1 MCDAPRYMVAIALW
15 CAVVCAVASVRAADE
30 TSVVRSYRGQFVV
43 TAPDVEYASTLAQRC
58 ERISES
64 VQRRLGLRGQ
74 WEGTASVWVRK
85 RAVAGPEGPGTV
97 WDVGVS
103 RNNEVR
109 AANGLWFDQVE
120 DFLEMA
126 VTYHVVRDIAAASAA
141 ANGGTLEGRSI
152 PFWLTAGLAQLIDS
166 EQRLDLFRTTE
177 TAIEEKRSFLLADLF
192 EHDDRF
198 GADEASGDGAP
209 ADETSGDETSGDGTP
224 DVEERAI
231 FLQQSATV
239 VDFLLGSKRGS
250 ERLRASVQEL
260 YRRSSFTFS
269 LRWEYRDL
277 YPSLD
282 AMQAAWEQY
291 VHERPLHVLSEER
304 LTLAQTE
311 AALDEILRVTIPV
324 IDPETVETSEV
335 VTDFDG
341 LSKHKNRPV
350 AVRIANEK
358 AEQLLQLVLRSAAE
372 FKPALEAYAR
382 SLGAIRDG
390 QRGSF
395 KRWYKRAQREH
406 EAVRKLPYFTA
417 GEEK

>member
-1 MCDAPRYMVAIALW
+1 MVVVILC
-15 CAVVCAVASVRAADE
+15 CAAVWVVASVYAADE
-30 TSVVRSYRGQFVV
+30 VTTVRSYRGQFVV

-58 ERISES
+58 ERISEN

-85 RAVAGPEGPGTV
+85 RAVEGSEGPGTV
-97 WDVGVS
+97 WDAGVS

-120 DFLEMA
+120 DFLQMA
-126 VTYHVVRDIAAASAA
+126 VTYHVVRDIAAASAS

-198 GADEASGDGAP
+198 GADEASGDGA
-209 ADETSGDETSGDGTP
+209 S

-291 VHERPLHVLSEER
+291 VRERPLHVLSEER
-304 LTLAQTE
+304 LMLAQTE

-350 AVRIANEK
+350 AVRIANGK
-358 AEQLLQLVLRSAAE
+358 AEQLLQLVLRSAPE

-390 QRGSF
+390 GRGSF